1 MFTIN
6 LLLSQQ
12 LGQRQQFQ
20 AQNIALLKLISV

>member
-20 AQNIALLKLISV
+20 AQNIALLKLIMV